1 MRWTSTANLFVDSG
15 TKMMDNSA
23 LRETLQKG
31 EWSIEYN
38 ESFTKQKK
46 KGAKVADMV
55 DDLPGRAVE
64 SKDED
69 LMRHV
74 YKLAEQSGWRY
85 VEGVGIHVA
94 HNAKS
99 LRSPQPRYSLRD
111 FPYRSPYMPAAGPR
125 PEIWCGGCWNKTDLR
140 DLPNLQEQFK
150 DRCRQLVTFYT
161 RESSGH

>member
-1 MRWTSTANLFVDSG
+1 MDERSAANLFVDSG

-46 KGAKVADMV
+46 KEAKVADMV
-55 DDLPGRAVE
+55 DDLLGRAVE
-64 SKDED
+64 AKDEA

-111 FPYRSPYMPAAGPR
+111 WSSYASWRT
-125 PEIWCGGCWNKTDLR
+125 KTGEVVWRVLEEKIDLK
-140 DLPNLQEQFK
+140 DLNNQQEQWTH
-150 DRCRQLVTFYT
+150 RCRQLVTFYT
-161 RESSGH
+161 SGPRAT